1 MNQILDLPT
10 IEHFEFFNGQ
20 RLQANDLQALDEA
33 NRQLRWVHNRSLH
46 TWGIAVGLNVTAE
59 VGDREVKIGPGY
71 ALDNKGR
78 EILLLESKVEPL
90 PPVAGDK
97 DQPISY
103 YLTIHYPANENLEA
117 TETRAG
123 VCSPLSVRGTIR
135 RAAQPIF
142 CWIRLRADG
151 VPDSNDH
158 IRQIAEGQKIVLG
171 RFEVKNC
178 QLELA
183 LSLKPRR
190 MARPSPTPYI
200 ACGATSPIGTKWE
213 LWEEPIGETPEPKTL
228 LGVQVTVDTTSARFR
243 TTPCYSARVVG
254 KRYFTTAEAKEVF
267 SRPNETPPF
276 IFETPPFILEGSAF
290 IYQQTETPQEPGKPQ
305 SPSAGQFLFRV
316 LMTPSYVVGIGEKT
330 ITVNPE
336 NILEQDKFLAFLN
349 VPGHWQVAW
358 MGVEE

>member
-1 MNQILDLPT
+1 MSQILDLPMV
-10 IEHFEFFNGQ
+10 EHIEFFNGQ

-103 YLTIHYPANENLEA
+103 YLTIHYPAGENLEA
-117 TETRAG
+117 TETRAR

-151 VPDSNDH
+151 IPTSGDH

-200 ACGATSPIGTKWE
+200 ASGATSPIGTTWE
-213 LWEEPIGETPEPKTL
+213 LWEEPIGETPEPKVL
-228 LGVQVTVDTTSARFR
+228 LGVQVSVDTTSARFR
-243 TTPCYSARVVG
+243 TTPCYSARVAG
-254 KRYFTTAEAKEVF
+254 RRFFTTKESQDNFDVNF
-267 SRPNETPPF
+267 PF
-276 IFETPPFILEGSAF
+276 GLEGSAF
-290 IYQQTETPQEPGKPQ
+290 IYQESNLTQTNEPSNSPT
-305 SPSAGQFLFRV
+305 SPSATKFWLRV
-316 LMTPSYVVGIGEKT
+316 LMKDEYEVGDASQKIK
-330 ITVNPE
+330 VNPSDIFKLD
-336 NILEQDKFLAFLN
+336 NRDKLKEFFK
-349 VPGHWQVAW
+349 VPANWHIVW